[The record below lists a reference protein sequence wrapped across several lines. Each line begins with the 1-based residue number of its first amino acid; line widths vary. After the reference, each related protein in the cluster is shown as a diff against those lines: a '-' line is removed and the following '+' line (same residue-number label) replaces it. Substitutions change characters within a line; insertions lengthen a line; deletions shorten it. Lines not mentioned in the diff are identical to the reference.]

1 MSISVRY
8 IYSACV
14 VIKTEDITIL
24 CDPWF
29 TQGVIDGSWFHFPL
43 IEDPLNVI
51 GDVDIVWISHIHHD
65 HYDPEF
71 LEKYFDR
78 YGKKEIII
86 CDFKR
91 NYIQRKM
98 LGEGFNPTLIN
109 EEGKIIGKTKLNI
122 FAHDTGSIGDID
134 SALVVEYKSNS
145 KTHVVLNLNDIPAD
159 EKFLSKINKFSPKI
173 DILLLGYAGAGAY
186 PQTYFDLQDHRLIQE
201 ASKKKNQFLNMY
213 LKIISKLNSKVNIP
227 FAGQYLLGGKLTELN
242 DFRGVA
248 DAVEVLDIDDN
259 AIVMDDGGA
268 SVINTKD
275 LIPSS
280 VRLKK
285 YSRKD
290 LQRRFN
296 EIKNAKMHYEKLMN
310 EDHVDMLP
318 ILRLL
323 PKAYNN
329 AIKFSEV
336 KEDYY
341 FYIHIDDIGVL
352 MNCNMNNHSYKVLKH
367 SENLPTPRTEIFIN
381 KIYLFGL
388 LTMIYHWNNAEGGSQ
403 YMSRRFPFYAYN
415 MHAQT
420 FLSFLHI

>member
-14 VIKTEDITIL
+14 VIETQDVKIL

-29 TQGVIDGSWFHFPL
+29 TQGAIDGAWFHFPL
-43 IEDPLNVI
+43 IEDPINVI
-51 GDVDIVWISHIHHD
+51 GDVDIVWISHIHND

-71 LEKYFDR
+71 LKKYFDF

-91 NYIQRKM
+91 NYLQRKM
-98 LGEGFNPTLIN
+98 LGEGFIPSLIN
-109 EEGKIIGKTKLNI
+109 EEGKIIGETKLNI
-122 FAHDTGSIGDID
+122 FAHDYGSVGDID
-134 SALVVEYKSNS
+134 SALVVEYKSNL
-145 KTHVVLNLNDIPAD
+145 KTHVVINLNDIPA
-159 EKFLSKINKFSPKI
+159 EETFLSKINKFFPKI
-173 DILLLGYAGAGAY
+173 DILLLGYTGAGPY
-186 PQTYFDLQDHRLIQE
+186 PQTYFDLHDHRLIKE
-201 ASKKKNQFLNMY
+201 ASKKKNQFFNMY

-227 FAGQYLLGGKLTELN
+227 FAGKYILGGKLTELN

-259 AIVMDDGGA
+259 AIVMDDGGF
-268 SVINTKD
+268 SVISTGD
-275 LIPSS
+275 LIPSA

-290 LQRRFN
+290 LQKRFN
-296 EIKNAKMHYEKLMN
+296 EIKNAKMHYETLIN
-310 EDHVDMLP
+310 EDHANKLP

-341 FYIHIDDIGVL
+341 FYIHIDDNGVL
-352 MNCNMNNHSYKVLKH
+352 MNCNPDNHSYEVVNH

-381 KIYLFGL
+381 KVYLFGL

-403 YMSRRFPFYAYN
+403 FMARRYPYNAYN